1 MSLNM
6 DRWKVLLVDD
16 EEEFVTTLAERLSL
30 RGIRTRT
37 ALDGETGLRRMA
49 EEEPHVLLLDVMMPG
64 MRGLDVLRAARRD
77 HPAVQ
82 VILLTGQGSAKDG
95 IEGMKEGAFDY
106 MMKPFD
112 IDGLIAKIGE
122 AAAAALR
129 AG

>member
-6 DRWKVLLVDD
+6 DQWKVLLVDD
-16 EEEFVTTLAERLSL
+16 EEEFVTTLAERLSI

-37 ALDGETGLRRMA
+37 ALDGETGLRRLA

-64 MRGLDVLRAARRD
+64 MRGLDVLRAVKRD

-82 VILLTGQGSAKDG
+82 VILLTGQGSTKDG

-106 MMKPFD
+106 VMKPFN
-112 IDGLIAKIGE
+112 IDGLVAKLGE
-122 AAAAALR
+122 AVELALR
-129 AG
+129 AA